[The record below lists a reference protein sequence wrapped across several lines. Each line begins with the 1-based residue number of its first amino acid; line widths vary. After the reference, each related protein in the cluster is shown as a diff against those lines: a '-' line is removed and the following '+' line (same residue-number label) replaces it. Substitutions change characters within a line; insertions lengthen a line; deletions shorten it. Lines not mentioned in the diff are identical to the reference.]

1 MADALIDAFAADRSA
16 IAAEVGDRAL
26 DELLA
31 AHRLWS
37 DWLRDGRVRKFA
49 VVAEKIGQPG
59 SFSTTRPSGARTST
73 HEMSS
78 RLAAVAPEICISC
91 R

>member
-1 MADALIDAFAADRSA
+1 MNELLSCLEQVGLVVSWQEDCSESHRAVAESLIDAFSADAAN
-16 IAAEVGDRAL
+16 IATQIGRAAL

-49 VVAEKIGQPG
+49 FVAEKTGP
-59 SFSTTRPSGARTST
+59 
-73 HEMSS
+73 
-78 RLAAVAPEICISC
+78 
-91 R
+91 